1 MTLDEAKKL
10 QYRQV
15 VIDTSTGKR
24 WRVNGKVKVWKK
36 DSSRILIPVKHGLF
50 TYGYIDEYNVGRF
63 NYA

>member
-10 QYRQV
+10 QYRNTL
-15 VIDTSTGKR
+15 IDTRTGKR

-50 TYGYIDEYNVGRF
+50 AYGYIDEYNIVHF
-63 NYA
+63 EKE